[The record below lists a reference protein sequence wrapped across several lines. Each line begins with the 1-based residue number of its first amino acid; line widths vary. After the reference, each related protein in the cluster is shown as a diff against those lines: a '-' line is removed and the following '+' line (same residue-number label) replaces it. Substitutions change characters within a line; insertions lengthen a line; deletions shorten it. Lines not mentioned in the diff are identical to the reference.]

1 MRVVL
6 AYSGG
11 LDTSVAIPWLS
22 ERGWEVVAVAVDVGQ
37 PADLSKAAKRA
48 EALGA
53 INARVVDAR
62 TRFVDGFCLPALRM
76 NALYQG
82 RYPLISALSRPCIA
96 EALVEVVEA
105 TGADAVAHGCTGKGN
120 DQVRFEVSL
129 KALARDIE
137 VLAPVRDREMSRE
150 QAIDYATERGLP
162 IETTKTSPYSIDEN
176 LWGRSIECGVLED
189 PWTGPPDDVFALTS
203 TVRESGITEMV
214 VGFEDGIPTRID
226 GESLSPFNAIEAV
239 GKVAGSYGF
248 GRIDMIEDRLV
259 GIKSREIYEAPAAL
273 ALIAAHSDLESLTLE
288 RTLLREKRRLEPT
301 WAQLVY
307 EGLWFSPLR
316 DAIDAFAATSRS
328 SVTGEV
334 RLRFEPGCCQV
345 VGRRSPRSLY
355 DDDLATYG
363 DNDAFDH
370 TSAPGFINLWGLSAV
385 QWARAGRARG

>member
-1 MRVVL
+1 
-6 AYSGG
+6 
-11 LDTSVAIPWLS
+11 
-22 ERGWEVVAVAVDVGQ
+22 
-37 PADLSKAAKRA
+37 
-48 EALGA
+48 
-53 INARVVDAR
+53 
-62 TRFVDGFCLPALRM
+62 
-76 NALYQG
+76 
-82 RYPLISALSRPCIA
+82 
-96 EALVEVVEA
+96 
-105 TGADAVAHGCTGKGN
+105 
-120 DQVRFEVSL
+120 
-129 KALARDIE
+129 
-137 VLAPVRDREMSRE
+137 
-150 QAIDYATERGLP
+150 
-162 IETTKTSPYSIDEN
+162 
-176 LWGRSIECGVLED
+176 
-189 PWTGPPDDVFALTS
+189 
-203 TVRESGITEMV
+203 
-214 VGFEDGIPTRID
+214 
-226 GESLSPFNAIEAV
+226 
-239 GKVAGSYGF
+239 
-248 GRIDMIEDRLV
+248 MIEDRLV

-363 DNDAFDH
+363 DNDTFDH